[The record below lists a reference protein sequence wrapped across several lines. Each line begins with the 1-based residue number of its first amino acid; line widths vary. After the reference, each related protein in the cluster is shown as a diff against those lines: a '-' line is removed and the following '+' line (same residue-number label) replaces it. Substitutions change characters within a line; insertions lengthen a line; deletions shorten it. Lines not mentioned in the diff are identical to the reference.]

1 VLAWR
6 RLVHRSGIIIRRQDG
21 RLFFRRDLDR
31 RWLVDGR
38 RNDGRRHDAG
48 IVDWRFWSLQLQG
61 KVLRERGALLLTPS
75 PREDSSTT
83 VQHLPSTFRTFA
95 RNAAKEIAPSL
106 RKFCA
111 GVRG

>member
-83 VQHLPSTFRTFA
+83 VQHLPSTFRIFA
-95 RNAAKEIAPSL
+95 GNSGKDDCSIIEKILCWR
-106 RKFCA
+106 
-111 GVRG
+111 